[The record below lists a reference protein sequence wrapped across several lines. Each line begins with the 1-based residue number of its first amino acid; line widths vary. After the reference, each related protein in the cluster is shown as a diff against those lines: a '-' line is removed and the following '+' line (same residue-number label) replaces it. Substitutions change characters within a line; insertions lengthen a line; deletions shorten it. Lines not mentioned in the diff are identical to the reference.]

1 MVAWKNGNIWA
12 RRGGVGGRPVLNGEP
27 TLSMSGLVQ

>member
-1 MVAWKNGNIWA
+1 MVAWKSWSIWA

-27 TLSMSGLVQ
+27 TLSMSGSAQ